1 MTYFISR
8 LRYFVGTK
16 LRDFTFPLFFYFFL
30 RVNLNSWIV
39 NFYLYS
45 IVPKE
50 SRFNHTKNILFLE
63 KGVFND
69 EIKEVFSDKK
79 FKLLQLNRKFTKSL
93 SNFCFKKKVNQH
105 NFKIVRN
112 NKKHLDNFRHYL
124 VKAFKGLN
132 AQLFVTFN
140 FGSEEDEVIIH
151 LKRLNIPSIC
161 MHKEGLM
168 TEGEYKD
175 YIKILSKRIKFPGK
189 KILVYNEKIK
199 NILIKYQKHN
209 KNNLVVCGSPR
220 FDKILNAEI
229 SPKKNKIIM
238 FMPGL
243 YKSLPSQLG
252 INSKMSWKLLCDEF
266 LELVRLLSNE
276 LKDYNF
282 ILKSKKRDFD
292 LMKNQLLEIEKMNIR
307 IDTKSLAL
315 DLLKD
320 SKFSVGFNSMA
331 LIESAC
337 YKVPTINCMFGE
349 AKKIR
354 YKKYIHDYG
363 SLIKNVYSISAAI
376 EYVKK
381 NLNIQTNNVIDGKN
395 KKILYKLI
403 GNSQGNSIIRIRKE
417 IDKII

>member
-151 LKRLNIPSIC
+151 LKKLNIPSIC
-161 MHKEGLM
+161 LHKEGLM
-168 TEGEYKD
+168 TQGEYRD

-189 KILVYNEKIK
+189 KILVYNETIK
-199 NILIKYQKHN
+199 KILIKHQNHN
-209 KNNLVVCGSPR
+209 AKNLIICGSPR
-220 FDKILNAEI
+220 FDKILNAKIEV
-229 SPKKNKIIM
+229 KQMKIIM
-238 FMPGL
+238 FLPGL

-252 INSKMSWKLLCDEF
+252 INSKMSWKNLCDDF
-266 LELVRLLSNE
+266 LNLVKVLSE
-276 LKDYNF
+276 DLYDYKF
-282 ILKSKKRDFD
+282 ILKSKSRDFE
-292 LMKNQLLEIEKMNIR
+292 LMKNKLKEIKGENLIL
-307 IDTKSLAL
+307 DTKSLAS
-315 DLLKD
+315 DLLKNAC
-320 SKFSVGFNSMA
+320 FSLGFNSMA

-337 YKVPTINCMFGE
+337 YRIPTINCMFGE
-349 AKKIR
+349 AKNIK
-354 YKKYIHDYG
+354 YEKYIHNYG
-363 SLIKNVYSISAAI
+363 SLIKNVYSIKEAVK
-376 EYVKK
+376 YVKK
-381 NLNIQTNNVIDGKN
+381 NLRVDFNKSISNKD
-395 KKILYKLI
+395 KKILDKLI
-403 GNSQGNSIIRIRKE
+403 GNSEGDSIIRVRRE